1 MQRWPRERYLFDRT
15 KLKGWLTGLAF
26 MVFGGMMCAAPV
38 GAVLGLP
45 AVAFGMYLCVTFSL
59 GMSSNE
65 VSPRVGLPLVAL
77 GVVLLVVGRRYA
89 PLDALADSFREG
101 RTVLKNPT
109 ILQALGIPILL
120 TGANLIGMI
129 VPWLRSPR
137 ELGAARSG
145 LALGLIKVGGFLLLL
160 GAVLT
165 VPGATLAAQPYVL
178 WILGPLGLAA
188 GAALRSYGRPASWL
202 GVLLLTAPAL
212 PIVWAWLALAR
223 GGTAGP

>member
-1 MQRWPRERYLFDRT
+1 MLRWPRERYLFDRT
-15 KLKGWLTGLAF
+15 KLKGWLLGLAF
-26 MVFGGMMCAAPV
+26 MIFGGMMCTIPV

-59 GMSSNE
+59 GMSAHE

-77 GVVLLVVGRRYA
+77 GVVLLVVGRRFA
-89 PLDALADSFREG
+89 PLEALADSFREG

-120 TGANLIGMI
+120 LGSNLIGMI

-137 ELGAARSG
+137 TMGATRSG
-145 LALGLIKVGGFLLLL
+145 VALGLIKAGGFLLLL

-165 VPGATLAAQPYVL
+165 QPGASLVHQPYAL
-178 WILGPLGLAA
+178 WILGPLGLSA
-188 GAALRSYGRPASWL
+188 GTALRSYGRPESWL
-202 GVLLLTAPAL
+202 GVLALTAPAL
-212 PIVWAWLALAR
+212 PVVWWWLSIVHA
-223 GGTAGP
+223 GTAG